1 MVKYETIWDIFK
13 HCVIIARIDKIYDP
27 SPNRVTNNTL
37 ARDYNWQFLLYV
49 ATLRYYRP
57 STISSKGSK
66 PQTNW
71 VKGYCGFLISLK
83 PLLTIG
89 CYKTKV
95 GGWQI
100 VLSFWETFFFIQ
112 RQYVLYIQVVWLCV
126 KITKE
131 AGNHHQRKHSS
142 PVLEYFVQQSFACS
156 RPFFSFLVFS
166 WIHTLKARYEGKKK
180 QQSSSG
186 LTRFFLQPL
195 FSFPLPE

>member
-1 MVKYETIWDIFK
+1 MSNFSKTFLVKLKWKIENWIKKHNFWMVKYETIWDIFK

-49 ATLRYYRP
+49 ATLRYYRT

-100 VLSFWETFFFIQ
+100 VLGFWETFSYKDNTF
-112 RQYVLYIQVVWLCV
+112 YIFDYDSVWKLLKKQVI
-126 KITKE
+126 ITKE
-131 AGNHHQRKHSS
+131 SI
-142 PVLEYFVQQSFACS
+142 VL
-156 RPFFSFLVFS
+156 
-166 WIHTLKARYEGKKK
+166 
-180 QQSSSG
+180 
-186 LTRFFLQPL
+186 
-195 FSFPLPE
+195 